1 MPAFSATGR
10 FRSRRFFLRFF
21 LFCSSV
27 FEEEKGEMTNQFAD
41 VSQFLSLKGNL
52 VLFEYFMVSEKIN
65 YSKPVF
71 GEKKREKLVLMR

>member
-41 VSQFLSLKGNL
+41 VSQLKGNL